1 MKLLCK
7 NTLNEEL
14 WSVTF
19 RSRWIIGVLHWC
31 RRATASQVS
40 QNIWSTS
47 LSVKPVCRRWFI
59 RLTTWPPK
67 SGAEQKKSHK
77 QTALSLIL
85 EDEQPSTKEQ
95 PGLGWSPAEPGLK
108 PGMVIPSL
116 GFVFYCIKTVS
127 SFYKAAQ
134 MWAALILSSRL
145 TEELTISSCSSC
157 LVVMSL
163 LCISQGHG
171 FKLPLSF
178 AKNQIAQQT
187 PGRGG
192 RQFYSLHLRNSL
204 VSLAFS
210 TCCLICRNVT
220 PTLNLQDWK
229 TDDRVEKLIQI
240 DPWMRLWPH
249 R

>member
-157 LVVMSL
+157 LIVMSL

-171 FKLPLSF
+171 FELPYLLLRIRLHNRPQEEEEDSF
-178 AKNQIAQQT
+178 TACILGTAW
-187 PGRGG
+187 
-192 RQFYSLHLRNSL
+192 SLWLLVLAAWSAEMLHQHLISRTERLMTELRNS
-204 VSLAFS
+204 S
-210 TCCLICRNVT
+210 R
-220 PTLNLQDWK
+220 
-229 TDDRVEKLIQI
+229 
-240 DPWMRLWPH
+240 
-249 R
+249 